1 MRWKF
6 AGRERCPQPPH
17 RSPSSWTRPGAT
29 SPPDRRRQ
37 PDAARTRKPRTGVDL
52 GLTHYAI
59 LSGGDKIA
67 NPRWLRRREKKLA
80 KLQRALSGKEK
91 GSKNRDKAR
100 AKVARQHVKVADARH
115 DFLHQVSTSII
126 RENQAVHVETLS
138 VRGLARGLSRQV
150 GERRELGRLPRT
162 LGGQGRPV
170 RADPGEGR
178 PLLPLLPAVSL
189 LRVEGRGGFPWGCGV
204 GLLVLW

>member
-1 MRWKF
+1 MLP
-6 AGRERCPQPPH
+6 ELE
-17 RSPSSWTRPGAT
+17 TE
-29 SPPDRRRQ
+29 
-37 PDAARTRKPRTGVDL
+37 TGVDL

-138 VRGLARGLSRQV
+138 VRGLARGCHAKSVNDASWGAFLALLEGKAVRYGRILARV
-150 GERRELGRLPRT
+150 GRCYPSSQLCPCCGWRVGRLP
-162 LGGQGRPV
+162 LGV
-170 RADPGEGR
+170 RGGTARLVVSTMTGTSPQRSTSCCKDNASPWSPGW
-178 PLLPLLPAVSL
+178 LDTAKTT
-189 LRVEGRGGFPWGCGV
+189 VEGR
-204 GLLVLW
+204 